1 MILNI
6 KICNK
11 PPCCHILVLF
21 MYVKDVHKHQ
31 SYFHMISK
39 DLDV

>member
-11 PPCCHILVLF
+11 PPHHFLVIF
-21 MYVKDVHKHQ
+21 MYVEDVHKHQ
-31 SYFHMISK
+31 SQFHMILE
-39 DLDV
+39 DLNM